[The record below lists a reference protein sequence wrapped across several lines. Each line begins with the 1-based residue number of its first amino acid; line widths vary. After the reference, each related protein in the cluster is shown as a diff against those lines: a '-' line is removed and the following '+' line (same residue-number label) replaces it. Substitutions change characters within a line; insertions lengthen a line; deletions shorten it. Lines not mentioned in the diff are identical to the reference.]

1 MNHIAFFSLIAV
13 FSFSVSAD
21 DNYNNTQTSTQTITH
36 QDTYS
41 TVDNSLDNS
50 VSTDTSQHYDQST
63 GDFRDNE
70 LHINSDNQYSEQTI
84 NNTKTVGGDL
94 VDGSFT
100 GNTGLNA
107 GGTVSA
113 SGGSASAS
121 NGDVSGQQQQ
131 KQATSTTVSPSYSST
146 SVNNVPKSFA
156 MAWSPNVAMSMS
168 QENCNNSV
176 SMGVSG
182 PGIGAISAGVPI
194 TDDECNRR
202 RDVIQMMNLGLP
214 RVACYRMAQGE
225 GNSEAMKAAGFSCD
239 SVSTVSAQEPV
250 AVGVV
255 TVPSTTQHLQTE
267 LNGLAVSDKALQEVY
282 DETYKRYM
290 QK

>member
-1 MNHIAFFSLIAV
+1 MKILLLVLMTFAAI
-13 FSFSVSAD
+13 AD

-94 VDGSFT
+94 IDGSFT
-100 GNTGLNA
+100 GNTGTNA
-107 GGTVSA
+107 GGTVTS
-113 SGGSASAS
+113 SGGNASAS
-121 NGDVSGQQQQ
+121 NGDVSGQQQQQQ
-131 KQATSTTVSPSYSST
+131 KQATSTTVSPSYTST

-239 SVSTVSAQEPV
+239 SVATISARESV
-250 AVGVV
+250 AVGAVA
-255 TVPSTTQHLQTE
+255 VPPTTQHLQTE
-267 LNGLAVSDKALQEVY
+267 LNGLAVSDRELQEIY
-282 DETYKRYM
+282 DETFKRYM